1 MRWLLSLFALLVV
14 SASSGCNSASSTTG
28 VADEDI
34 LVLRALMNLACK
46 SEWKQVVS
54 DVPIAPFRRA
64 VSDRG
69 AANVQFGL
77 NLDVRSPAAAKWP
90 RGEVCAT
97 VQVVD
102 DAVVKEV
109 LSRETRIP
117 PRWTFFRER
126 FDDAKRLMRVS
137 LPVYSADG
145 RGAVVYAEWT
155 CPYTCGTGSFYELRK
170 DRGKWTIVR
179 SENASKL

>member
-1 MRWLLSLFALLVV
+1 MRWLSSLFALLVV
-14 SASSGCNSASSTTG
+14 SASGGCNSAGSTTA

-34 LVLRALMNLACK
+34 LVLRALMTSACT
-46 SEWKQVVS
+46 SEWRQVVS
-54 DVPIAPFRRA
+54 DVPIEPFRRV

-102 DAVVKEV
+102 DTVVKEV

-117 PRWTFFRER
+117 PRWTLFREQ
-126 FDDAKRLMRVS
+126 FADAKRLMRVS

-145 RGAVVYAEWT
+145 CSAVVYAEGT
-155 CPYTCGTGSFYELRK
+155 CPYTCGAGFFYELRK
-170 DRGKWTIVR
+170 DRAEWTILR
-179 SENASKL
+179 TKNASNP